1 MTGEAHIT
9 GQEAVVRDDLGRPV
23 SCQIFAEA
31 DEDGVPEI
39 LRSVEIVGAEGTIV
53 LSQSPIDEE
62 EVLLIYKNWRSRPEN
77 QDLIRRV
84 EAPQPPKRKRK

>member
-1 MTGEAHIT
+1 MAERNLIS
-9 GQEAVVRDDLGRPV
+9 GQEAVIRDDLGRPV
-23 SCQIFAEA
+23 ACQIFAEA